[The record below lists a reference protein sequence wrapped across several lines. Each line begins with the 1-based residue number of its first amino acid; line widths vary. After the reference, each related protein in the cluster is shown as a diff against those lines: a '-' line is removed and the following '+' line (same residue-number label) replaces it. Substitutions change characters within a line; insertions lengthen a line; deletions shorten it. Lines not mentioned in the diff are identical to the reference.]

1 MFEYG
6 YNNYSVKNLL
16 NGNDIV
22 TQIEVK
28 NATKDTKFLDLQA
41 KNSLP
46 ALLSNQLPES
56 EIVNNIQLNTNIKA
70 PIELGETLGTVSYNI
85 DGIEYK
91 TDLIASHSVEKS
103 KFWNYTINI
112 GFGVLLLILLYKSFY
127 NKRKKN
133 FR

>member
-41 KNSLP
+41 N
-46 ALLSNQLPES
+46 NQLPES

-112 GFGVLLLILLYKSFY
+112 GFGVLLLILIYKSFY